1 MFEIKENSTQSLKG
15 ENNTEYRLDQK
26 SGGAWT
32 ESTLDQ
38 ETVEDGNIMGGDRSS
53 KVRSESRKEETSIEP
68 NSVKEE
74 AVTLQESER
83 A

>member
-1 MFEIKENSTQSLKG
+1 
-15 ENNTEYRLDQK
+15 
-26 SGGAWT
+26 
-32 ESTLDQ
+32 
-38 ETVEDGNIMGGDRSS
+38 MGGDRSS